1 MLEEQVIIGG
11 EYLIIKELEKGGT
24 SKVYLVKSLITE
36 EMYAAKVYQTQCE
49 YFHREVEI
57 LKRLSLYNISG
68 IVHLISSGTSP
79 IVRDGIPD
87 EDNNPYIIIS
97 YIPNKDLLYHVQK
110 SKGLDER
117 TAKILF
123 YKILKVVEE
132 CHNHGICHRDLKL
145 ENILLDEKYNPI
157 LCDFGYS
164 SIIEGDDSRK
174 SKEFLGTNVYLAPEI
189 LKQIPYDGTKCDIF
203 CLGVILFCLVFC
215 HFGFSAANGFNKYYR
230 LIMRKDFEKYWSEI
244 GKKLGKEVVDNISTE
259 FKKLYFKM
267 VAYKPSERPTITD
280 ILNDEWFKGI

>member
-1 MLEEQVIIGG
+1 M
-11 EYLIIKELEKGGT
+11 
-24 SKVYLVKSLITE
+24 
-36 EMYAAKVYQTQCE
+36 
-49 YFHREVEI
+49 
-57 LKRLSLYNISG
+57 
-68 IVHLISSGTSP
+68 
-79 IVRDGIPD
+79 
-87 EDNNPYIIIS
+87 
-97 YIPNKDLLYHVQK
+97 
-110 SKGLDER
+110 
-117 TAKILF
+117 
-123 YKILKVVEE
+123 
-132 CHNHGICHRDLKL
+132 KL